1 MHGKKIIFGNQ
12 IEALSDPEN
21 SNDEPQSPVPPS
33 DEKGE
38 NTLAEDRSI
47 SLDDIENGLPPLMR
61 IILRLTTHQLTAL
74 FDLLS
79 IVIDKNKILSSKCA
93 EWLFSLLAAQSKPI
107 EPSAAS
113 RIRNVCRSCRK
124 RRFEMINSGS
134 MNETELKSLNLF
146 ILIISD
152 YFDQKDL
159 ADSR

>member
-12 IEALSDPEN
+12 IEALSDLEN

-93 EWLFSLLAAQSKPI
+93 EWLFSLLAAQ
-107 EPSAAS
+107 
-113 RIRNVCRSCRK
+113 C
-124 RRFEMINSGS
+124 M
-134 MNETELKSLNLF
+134 
-146 ILIISD
+146 
-152 YFDQKDL
+152 
-159 ADSR
+159 